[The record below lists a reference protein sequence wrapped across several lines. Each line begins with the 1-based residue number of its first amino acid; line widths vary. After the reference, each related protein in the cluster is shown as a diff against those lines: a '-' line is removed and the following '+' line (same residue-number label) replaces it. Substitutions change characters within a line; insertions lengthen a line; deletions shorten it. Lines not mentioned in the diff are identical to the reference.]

1 MKATCLV
8 LKLGVLLL
16 LFVTPACKKAEMAN
30 PAQNSKADVETLVN
44 PDQVLV
50 HAGSTY
56 GFADGP
62 ALQAKF
68 SLPTFLS
75 AGPDK
80 SLYVYDSELPSLS
93 IRKISCSGMVTTFY
107 RFTERE
113 RIAGMTVDKNGCVY
127 ISQGYQIKKISADGK
142 TIKVV
147 AGSGEIPGPRKDGPA
162 LQASFAEPTGL
173 AVNSEGCL
181 FILDSRYNIIRKLS
195 NNIITVV
202 AGGIEF
208 PLPYLNIL
216 PKDGVGTNAEF
227 DIPRYLSID
236 KEDNLYVSGGYFA
249 IIKKITPKG
258 VVTTIVTYDNVFD
271 TDYLNTITQ
280 TTVDQSGNLYGCSNW
295 AVGYRE
301 QYSFTLLKW
310 NSEGTYLETL
320 ASNYYQKQDT
330 DDPFVP
336 ADGLIFP
343 TGFVAVNDTLYFSN
357 TREHK
362 IRKIAL
368 K

>member
-16 LFVTPACKKAEMAN
+16 LFITPACKKAEIAK
-30 PAQNSKADVETLVN
+30 PAENSKAGIETLVDPN
-44 PDQVLV
+44 RILV
-50 HAGSTY
+50 HAGSTP

-68 SLPTFLS
+68 ALPTFLS

-80 SLYVYDSELPSLS
+80 SLYVYNSGFGNFS
-93 IRKISCSGMVTTFY
+93 IRKISCSGMVTTLY
-107 RFTERE
+107 RFPEGE
-113 RIAGMTVDKNGCVY
+113 GIAGMTVDKNGCVY
-127 ISQGYQIKKISADGK
+127 ISQGYQIKKINADGK
-142 TIKVV
+142 SIRVV

-162 LQASFAEPTGL
+162 LQATFAEPTGL
-173 AVNSEGCL
+173 AINKDGCL
-181 FILDSRYNIIRKLS
+181 FIMDSRYNIIRKLS

-208 PLPYLNIL
+208 PRPISDKLPR
-216 PKDGVGTNAEF
+216 DGIGTDAEF
-227 DIPRYLSID
+227 DNPRYLSID
-236 KEDNLYVSGGYFA
+236 NDDNLYVTGGYYA
-249 IIKKITPKG
+249 LIKKVTPKG
-258 VVTTIVTYDNVFD
+258 VVTTIAVIDYGFD
-271 TDYLNTITQ
+271 TDYLSTITQ
-280 TTVDQSGNLYGCSNW
+280 TTVDQLGNLYGCWNW
-295 AVGYRE
+295 AVGFKE
-301 QYSFTLLKW
+301 QYAFTIFKW
-310 NSEGTYLETL
+310 TTNGTYQETL
-320 ASNYYQKQDT
+320 ASNSYQKEDQ

-343 TGFVAVNDTLYFSN
+343 TGFVAANDTLYFSN

>member
-16 LFVTPACKKAEMAN
+16 LFITPACKKAEIAK
-30 PAQNSKADVETLVN
+30 PVQNSKADIETLVN
-44 PDQVLV
+44 PDQILV
-50 HAGSTY
+50 HAGSTP

-62 ALQAKF
+62 ALQAQF
-68 SLPTFLS
+68 SRPTFLS

-93 IRKISCSGMVTTFY
+93 IRKISCSGMVITFY

-162 LQASFAEPTGL
+162 LQATFAEPAGL
-173 AVNSEGCL
+173 AINKDGCL

-208 PLPYLNIL
+208 PRPISDKLPR
-216 PKDGVGTNAEF
+216 DGVGTDAEF
-227 DIPRYLSID
+227 DNPRYLSID
-236 KEDNLYVSGGYFA
+236 NDDNLYVTGGYYA
-249 IIKKITPKG
+249 LIKKVTPKG
-258 VVTTIVTYDNVFD
+258 VVTTIAVIDYGFD
-271 TDYLNTITQ
+271 TDYLSVITQ
-280 TTVDQSGNLYGCSNW
+280 TTVDQSGNLYGCWNW
-295 AVGYRE
+295 AVGFKE
-301 QYSFTLLKW
+301 QYAFTIFKW
-310 NSEGTYLETL
+310 TTNGVYQETL
-320 ASNYYQKQDT
+320 ASNSYQKQDQ